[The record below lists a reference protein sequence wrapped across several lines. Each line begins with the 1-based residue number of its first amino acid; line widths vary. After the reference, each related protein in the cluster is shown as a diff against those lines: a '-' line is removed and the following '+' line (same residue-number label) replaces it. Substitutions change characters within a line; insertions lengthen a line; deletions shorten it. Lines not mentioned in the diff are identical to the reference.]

1 MDIVRILKNIPIWFF
16 IIAPMFLFAHGVPTG
31 DQGYIQEINGVNIIP
46 FMYLGAKHM
55 VTGYDHL
62 LFLVGVIFF
71 LYRLKDIGIY
81 VSLFAVGH
89 SSTLLLGVFADIHI
103 NAFLIDA
110 IIGLSVVYKALDN
123 LGAFQQWFGV
133 QPNTKV
139 STFIFGL
146 FHGFGLAAKIIEFEL
161 DTNGLFTNLI
171 AFNIGV
177 EVGQLLALSA
187 ILILISYWRKRSS
200 FLIHA
205 YSANVILMTLGFM
218 LSGYQLFGYF
228 NS

>member
-1 MDIVRILKNIPIWFF
+1 MDIVRILKYLLIWFF
-16 IIAPMFLFAHGVPTG
+16 IIVPMFLFAHGVPTG
-31 DQGYIQEINGVNIIP
+31 DQGYIQEINGVNFVP

-62 LFLVGVIFF
+62 LFIIGVIFF

-81 VSLFAVGH
+81 VSLFAIGH

-103 NAFLIDA
+103 NAFIIDA

-133 QPNTKV
+133 QPNTKI

-177 EVGQLLALSA
+177 EIGQLLALFA
-187 ILILISYWRKRSS
+187 ILILINYWRKRSS

>member
-1 MDIVRILKNIPIWFF
+1 MVRYFKSNSVFLLF
-16 IIAPMFLFAHGVPTG
+16 IIPAILTSHGVPIG
-31 DQGYIQEINGVNIIP
+31 DQGYIQEISGVKFAP

-71 LYRLKDIGIY
+71 LYKLKDIAIY

-89 SSTLLLGVFADIHI
+89 SSTLLFGVFTGIHI
-103 NAFLIDA
+103 NAYIIDA

-123 LGAFQQWFGV
+123 LGFLKKWLGF

-146 FHGFGLAAKIIEFEL
+146 FHGFGLAAKIIEFDL
-161 DTNGLFTNLI
+161 DPVGLLSNLI
-171 AFNIGV
+171 SFNIGV
-177 EVGQLLALSA
+177 EIGQLLALST
-187 ILILISYWRKRSS
+187 ILIMISFWRKRPS
-200 FLIHA
+200 FLS
-205 YSANVILMTLGFM
+205 YSVTTNIILMVLGFI
-218 LSGYQLFGYF
+218 LAAQQILGYI
-228 NS
+228 NSI